1 MANGVAGVP
10 GVSPTPRPPS
20 ANKAGKM
27 STGVKILL
35 ICVVGGFG
43 VLALI
48 GIVAAIA
55 IPALMRARIPAN
67 EASAIGTMRIIASA
81 QLTYA
86 SSCAGGK
93 FAASLPVLTKAPTNG
108 TGGAP
113 FITENLGFT
122 DRVRHA
128 GYVHWIEVPRA
139 RTAGLAASTPT
150 APPCNGVGADA
161 LSESFIARAEPI
173 GPTTGHRYFATNE
186 TGVVYES
193 DEPITFRSDGAANLP
208 ATPVK

>member
-1 MANGVAGVP
+1 MSNGVSGVP

-27 STGVKILL
+27 STGVKVL
-35 ICVVGGFG
+35 IFCVVGGFG
-43 VLALI
+43 FIALI

-55 IPALMRARIPAN
+55 IPMLVRTRIPAN
-67 EASAIGTMRIIASA
+67 EAAAIGTMRTIVSA
-81 QLTYA
+81 QLTFA

-93 FAASLPVLTKAPTNG
+93 YAAALPVLTKAPTNG
-108 TGGAP
+108 TGGGP
-113 FITENLGFT
+113 FLTEDLGVT

-139 RTAGLAASTPT
+139 RTAGLADPTPA

-161 LSESFIARAEPI
+161 LSDSFIARAAPI
-173 GPTTGHRYFATNE
+173 SSSTGHRYFATNE

-193 DEPITFRSDGAANLP
+193 DEPIVFRSDGVANLP
-208 ATPVK
+208 ATPLK